1 MKKALVHDWF
11 YTNAGGEKVVQ
22 SLTNVWTDF
31 DYYTLIDTLTD
42 KDRKDILKG
51 AMSNTSFI
59 QKLPTAKKNH
69 RKFLQLFPLAIEGFD
84 LSEYDVIISSSSA
97 VAKGVLTNQNQLHI
111 CYCHSPMRYAWNL
124 YFDYLKSKSLMRG
137 VKGWYAKYVLYKI
150 RQWDVVS
157 SNRVDFFIAN
167 SNYIAQ
173 RIKKIYNR
181 EATVIYP
188 PVDTDT
194 FQLCVDKSDY
204 FVAASRLVSYKK
216 IELIVQAF
224 NKLPN
229 KKLIVIG
236 EGPDK
241 KKLQKIAKQN
251 IKFEGKVSEEKMVI
265 LLQKAKALVFAAD
278 EDFGILPVEAQSC
291 GTPVIAYKK
300 GGLLETIIEN
310 KTGLFFNKQSEL
322 DIINAIKNFEE
333 IKFSPQAIRENA
345 LRFSRQRFEREIKE
359 FIEEKI
365 KHFFGEKKIF

>member
-22 SLTNVWTDF
+22 SLTNVWSDF
-31 DYYTLIDTLTD
+31 DFYTLVDTLND
-42 KDRKDILKG
+42 KDRNDILKG
-51 AMSNTSFI
+51 AKTTTSFI
-59 QKLPTAKKNH
+59 QNIPTAKKNH

-84 LSEYDVIISSSSA
+84 LSEYDVVISSSSA
-97 VAKGVLTNQNQLHI
+97 VAKGALTNQNQLHI

-124 YFDYLKSKSLMRG
+124 YFDYLKSKSLMKG
-137 VKGWYAKYVLYKI
+137 IKGWYAKRVLHKI

-157 SNRVDFFIAN
+157 SNRVDFFVAN
-167 SNYIAQ
+167 SNYIAE

-194 FQLCVDKSDY
+194 FQLNVDKSDFY
-204 FVAASRLVSYKK
+204 VAASRLVSYKK
-216 IELIVQAF
+216 IELIIQAF

-229 KKLIVIG
+229 KKLVVIG

-241 KKLQKIAKQN
+241 KKLQKIAEKN
-251 IKFEGKVSEEKMVI
+251 IKFKGKVSEEKMVE

-291 GTPVIAYKK
+291 GTPVIAYRK

-310 KTGLFFNKQSEL
+310 KTGVFFDKQSEL
-322 DIINAIKNFEE
+322 DIINAIRNFEE
-333 IKFSPQAIRENA
+333 VEFSSEAIRQNA

-359 FIEEKI
+359 FVEEKT
-365 KHFFGEKKIF
+365 KQFFGEKKIF